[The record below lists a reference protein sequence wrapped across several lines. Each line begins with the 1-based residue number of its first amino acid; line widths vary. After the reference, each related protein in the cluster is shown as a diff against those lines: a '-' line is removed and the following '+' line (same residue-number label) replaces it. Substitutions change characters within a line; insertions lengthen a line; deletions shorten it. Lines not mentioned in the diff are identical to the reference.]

1 MRSENEAKQSGIP
14 TKIEIRRK
22 KERAGRIKFR
32 RPLFN
37 NIL

>member
-22 KERAGRIKFR
+22 KERVGRIKFR
-32 RPLFN
+32 QPFFN
-37 NIL
+37 SIL